1 MNKVK
6 IIDKR
11 ARDMRKTEV
20 FITFYLLQDKTNL
33 SKNIRQMAAD
43 LDLSIGSVHNTL
55 QHLQEEGFLIENN
68 DKRILRKRAQLIDL
82 WAKAYAT
89 LKPKYLLCR
98 FTFLNQQV
106 RDLWQNIVLPET
118 LSWGGEPAAALQ
130 DHFLFPERWDVY
142 TADNANGLI
151 ATGRMIPNPQGEIF
165 VYKRFWQENGTPI
178 LVIYADLLATNDDRC
193 QEVAERLK
201 PLI

>member
-1 MNKVK
+1 
-6 IIDKR
+6 
-11 ARDMRKTEV
+11 MRKTEV
-20 FITFYLLQDKTNL
+20 FITFYLLQEKTNL

-43 LDLSIGSVHNTL
+43 LGLSIGSVHNAL
-55 QHLQEEGFLIENN
+55 QHLQEDGFLIEDN

-82 WAKAYAT
+82 WAKAYAA

-98 FTFLNQQV
+98 FTFLSQHV
-106 RDLWQNIVLPET
+106 RDQWLNIVLPET
-118 LSWGGEPAAALQ
+118 LSWGGEPAAAL
-130 DHFLFPERWDVY
+130 HNRFLFPERWDVY

-178 LVIYADLLATNDDRC
+178 LVVYADLLASKDDRC
-193 QEVAERLK
+193 IEVAERLK

>member
-1 MNKVK
+1 
-6 IIDKR
+6 
-11 ARDMRKTEV
+11 MRKTEV

-43 LDLSIGSVHNTL
+43 LGLSIGSVHNAL
-55 QHLQEEGFLIENN
+55 QHLQEEGFLIE
-68 DKRILRKRAQLIDL
+68 
-82 WAKAYAT
+82 AKAYAT

-98 FTFLNQQV
+98 FTFLSQQV
-106 RDLWQNIVLPET
+106 RDQWQNIILPET

-142 TADNANGLI
+142 AADNANGLI

-178 LVIYADLLATNDDRC
+178 LVVYADLVATNDDRC
-193 QEVAERLK
+193 LEMAKRLK